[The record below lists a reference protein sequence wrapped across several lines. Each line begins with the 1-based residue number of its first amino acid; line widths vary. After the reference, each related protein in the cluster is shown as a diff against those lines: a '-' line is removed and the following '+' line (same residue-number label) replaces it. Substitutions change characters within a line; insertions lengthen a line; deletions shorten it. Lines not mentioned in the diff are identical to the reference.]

1 MKKPEQQVSQ
11 SRRKF
16 MRDAAVTS
24 GVAAAAVTAP
34 GVALAEAAPT
44 PVNEKPEGGYR
55 LTQHILDY
63 YKSAAS

>member
-1 MKKPEQQVSQ
+1 MKNPKQKVSQ

-16 MRDAAVTS
+16 MRDAAVTG

-34 GVALAEAAPT
+34 GVAMAESTDT
-44 PVNEKPEGGYR
+44 PVNEKPEEGYR
-55 LTQHILDY
+55 LTKHILDY